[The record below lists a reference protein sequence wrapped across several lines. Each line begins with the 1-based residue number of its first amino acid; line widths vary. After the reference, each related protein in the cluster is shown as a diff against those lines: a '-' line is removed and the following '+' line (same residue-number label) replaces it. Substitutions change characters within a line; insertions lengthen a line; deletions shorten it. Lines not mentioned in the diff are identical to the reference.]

1 MMRAYRGIVC
11 EKNINDMIFLTS
23 EGEFVHGI
31 PLVTDPEVG
40 EEVEFHLVTTTNLR
54 RKRMKPFFIGPALIA
69 AVLLVFLVAS
79 LIPQTN
85 SAYAYVQVEGDQAIE
100 FGVDGEGNV
109 VSLRSLDEAPNLEL
123 QDWEGLP
130 IGIVLAKVVKEIA
143 PKNDELAVT
152 TVYEKQGQAELKKR
166 IDQAVNKISNDHAE
180 KKWSIQESTV
190 QERKEANKNNK
201 SIKKFK
207 QKEQHL
213 PAVEQKI
220 ENPATKNQPEKQKI
234 PDQSNKKEKDKE
246 KNTPNPNNNKEKSTP
261 ANKQLNNNN
270 EKQQENKNQNKSP
283 ASQEKSE
290 NHNNV
295 NSNNKG
301 NNKNNDNGGN
311 KNEHSNKD
319 NNNGNNPI
327 K

>member
-1 MMRAYRGIVC
+1 MHAYRGIVC
-11 EKNINDMIFLTS
+11 EKNTNDMIFLTS

-130 IGIVLAKVVKEIA
+130 IGIVLAKVVKQIA

-180 KKWSIQESTV
+180 KNWSIQESTV

-207 QKEQHL
+207 QEEQQ
-213 PAVEQKI
+213 PPVVEQKI
-220 ENPATKNQPEKQKI
+220 ENPKNQQEKQKI
-234 PDQSNKKEKDKE
+234 PDQSNEIEKEM
-246 KNTPNPNNNKEKSTP
+246 NTPNPNNNKEKSTP
-261 ANKQLNNNN
+261 ANKQINNHK
-270 EKQQENKNQNKSP
+270 EKQQENKDQNISP
-283 ASQEKSE
+283 ASQQKSE

-319 NNNGNNPI
+319 NNNGNNPN

>member
-1 MMRAYRGIVC
+1 MMHAYRGIVC
-11 EKNINDMIFLTS
+11 EKNTNDMIFLTS

-130 IGIVLAKVVKEIA
+130 IGIVLAKVVKQIA

-180 KKWSIQESTV
+180 KNWSIQESTV

-207 QKEQHL
+207 QEEQQ
-213 PAVEQKI
+213 PPVVEQKI
-220 ENPATKNQPEKQKI
+220 ENPKNQQEKQKI
-234 PDQSNKKEKDKE
+234 PDQSNEIEKEM
-246 KNTPNPNNNKEKSTP
+246 NTPNPNNNKEKSTP
-261 ANKQLNNNN
+261 ANKQINNHK
-270 EKQQENKNQNKSP
+270 EKQQENKDQNISP
-283 ASQEKSE
+283 ASQQKSE

-319 NNNGNNPI
+319 NNNGNNPN

>member
-11 EKNINDMIFLTS
+11 EKNTNDMIFLTS

-130 IGIVLAKVVKEIA
+130 IGIVLAKVVKQIA

-213 PAVEQKI
+213 PAVEQKN

-234 PDQSNKKEKDKE
+234 PDQSNKIEKEMK
-246 KNTPNPNNNKEKSTP
+246 TPNPNNNKEKSTP
-261 ANKQLNNNN
+261 ANKQINNNK

-283 ASQEKSE
+283 ASQQKSE

-319 NNNGNNPI
+319 NNNGNKSN